1 MPLVKIIDGNIFII
15 VQVQAFPENQAV
27 KVEIVWEL
35 WTHVVKN
42 V

>member
-1 MPLVKIIDGNIFII
+1 MPLVRIIDSNIFLIE
-15 VQVQAFPENQAV
+15 QVQAFPENQAV

-35 WTHVVKN
+35 WIRVVKN